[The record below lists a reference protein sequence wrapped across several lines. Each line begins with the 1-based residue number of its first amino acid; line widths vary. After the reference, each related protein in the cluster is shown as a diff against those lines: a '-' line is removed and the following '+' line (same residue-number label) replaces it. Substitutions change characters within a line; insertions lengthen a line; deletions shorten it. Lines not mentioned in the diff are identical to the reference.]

1 MCSGWT
7 VLASVHPWDVMK
19 FIKGAPVT
27 NWLKPRGP
35 IIYSAFKDNGK
46 SPRRGQGGVTGVRDE
61 GEGCISP
68 AGLWAHGTVDM
79 SVMEKLKNDLHEP
92 LVLQEMTCSL
102 KVAVK
107 KEYLLN
113 SRGSHCRKAKL
124 FKDAKLGRKHI
135 SHPGL
140 SGLVWS
146 ERVPNKAMVHGSLVV
161 LELPLVVP

>member
-1 MCSGWT
+1 
-7 VLASVHPWDVMK
+7 MK

-79 SVMEKLKNDLHEP
+79 SVMEKLKNDLHETFGAAGND
-92 LVLQEMTCSL
+92 VQL
-102 KVAVK
+102 KGSS
-107 KEYLLN
+107 KE
-113 SRGSHCRKAKL
+113 RIFA
-124 FKDAKLGRKHI
+124 
-135 SHPGL
+135 
-140 SGLVWS
+140 
-146 ERVPNKAMVHGSLVV
+146 
-161 LELPLVVP
+161 EL